1 MDHADR
7 VVKHVFFLLGRSCV
21 RELRLDARRRR
32 HASIWLR
39 DRELRRRCRLAR
51 RRAAQRRRG
60 RALVVHRGR
69 GGDAH
74 RLASRHGLL
83 GLARDAA
90 ATERATRSVRRRGR
104 RGRRRRGRRRRGR
117 RGAHHGIGRRTGG
130 RTYDAALRDGL
141 RWRRCMPRRIRD
153 AQGRR
158 PAFVRRVSRS
168 VRQHASR
175 ARQTGGRVSSPERG
189 GQTRQTNSAA
199 PALVRRR
206 LVCHGGAP
214 VRVRPG
220 SAHTRC
226 VQRSAAAHDAKKK
239 RRGGLGR

>member
-7 VVKHVFFLLGRSCV
+7 VVKHVFSVVGLGCV

-74 RLASRHGLL
+74 RFASRHGLL

-90 ATERATRSVRRRGR
+90 ATERATRSVRRRG
-104 RGRRRRGRRRRGR
+104 RRGRRRRGR

-141 RWRRCMPRRIRD
+141 RWRRCMPRRLRD

-158 PAFVRRVSRS
+158 PAFVRRVSGS
-168 VRQHASR
+168 VRR
-175 ARQTGGRVSSPERG
+175 ARDASGRTGGRVSSPERG
-189 GQTRQTNSAA
+189 GQTRQTESAA

>member
-1 MDHADR
+1 M
-7 VVKHVFFLLGRSCV
+7 

-74 RLASRHGLL
+74 RFASRHGLL

-90 ATERATRSVRRRGR
+90 ATERATRSVRRRG
-104 RGRRRRGRRRRGR
+104 RRGRRRRGR

-141 RWRRCMPRRIRD
+141 RWRRCMPRRLRD

-158 PAFVRRVSRS
+158 PAFVRRVSGS
-168 VRQHASR
+168 VRR
-175 ARQTGGRVSSPERG
+175 ARDASGRTGGRVSSPERG
-189 GQTRQTNSAA
+189 GQTRQTESAA

>member
-74 RLASRHGLL
+74 RFASRHGLL
-83 GLARDAA
+83 GLARDAT

-158 PAFVRRVSRS
+158 PACVRRLGGEGGAHGACGR
-168 VRQHASR
+168 
-175 ARQTGGRVSSPERG
+175 TGGRVSSPKRG
-189 GQTRQTNSAA
+189 GQTRQTESAA

>member
-21 RELRLDARRRR
+21 RELLLDARRRR

-158 PAFVRRVSRS
+158 PACVRRLGGEGGAHGACGR
-168 VRQHASR
+168 
-175 ARQTGGRVSSPERG
+175 TGGRVSSPKRG
-189 GQTRQTNSAA
+189 GQTRQTESAA

>member
-39 DRELRRRCRLAR
+39 DRELHRRCRLAR
-51 RRAAQRRRG
+51 RCAAQRRRG

-158 PAFVRRVSRS
+158 PACVRRLGGEGGAHGACGR
-168 VRQHASR
+168 
-175 ARQTGGRVSSPERG
+175 TGGRVSSPERG
-189 GQTRQTNSAA
+189 GQTRQTESAA

-220 SAHTRC
+220 SAHTRR

>member
-74 RLASRHGLL
+74 RFASRHGLL

-90 ATERATRSVRRRGR
+90 ATERATRSVRRRG
-104 RGRRRRGRRRRGR
+104 RRGRRRRGR

-141 RWRRCMPRRIRD
+141 RWRRCMPRRLRD

-158 PAFVRRVSRS
+158 PAFVRRVSGS
-168 VRQHASR
+168 VRR
-175 ARQTGGRVSSPERG
+175 ARDASGRTGGRVSSPERG
-189 GQTRQTNSAA
+189 GQTRQTESAA

>member
-1 MDHADR
+1 MG
-7 VVKHVFFLLGRSCV
+7 LGCV

-51 RRAAQRRRG
+51 RCAAQRRRG

-168 VRQHASR
+168 VRPHASR
-175 ARQTGGRVSSPERG
+175 ARLAGGRVSSPERG
-189 GQTRQTNSAA
+189 GQTRQTESAA

-206 LVCHGGAP
+206 VVRDPAVC
-214 VRVRPG
+214 VRLG
-220 SAHTRC
+220 SAHARRVGRC
-226 VQRSAAAHDAKKK
+226 AAHDAKDEEE
-239 RRGGLGR
+239 RGGLGR

>member
-51 RRAAQRRRG
+51 RCAAQRRRG

-74 RLASRHGLL
+74 RFASRHGLL
-83 GLARDAA
+83 GLARDAT
-90 ATERATRSVRRRGR
+90 ATERATRSVRRRG
-104 RGRRRRGRRRRGR
+104 RRGRRRRGR

-168 VRQHASR
+168 VRPHASR

-189 GQTRQTNSAA
+189 GQTRQTDSAA

-206 LVCHGGAP
+206 VVRDPA
-214 VRVRPG
+214 VRVRLG
-220 SAHTRC
+220 SAHARRVGRC
-226 VQRSAAAHDAKKK
+226 AAHDAKDEEE
-239 RRGGLGR
+239 RGGLGR

>member
-1 MDHADR
+1 M
-7 VVKHVFFLLGRSCV
+7 

-39 DRELRRRCRLAR
+39 DRELRRRCWLAR
-51 RRAAQRRRG
+51 RRAAQHRRG

-69 GGDAH
+69 GGDAR

-83 GLARDAA
+83 GLAHDATA
-90 ATERATRSVRRRGR
+90 IERATRSGR
-104 RGRRRRGRRRRGR
+104 RGRRRGGR
-117 RGAHHGIGRRTGG
+117 RGAHHGIGRRTGR

-158 PAFVRRVSRS
+158 PAFVRRVSGS
-168 VRQHASR
+168 VRR
-175 ARQTGGRVSSPERG
+175 ARDASGRTGGRVSSPERG
-189 GQTRQTNSAA
+189 GQTRQTDSAA

-214 VRVRPG
+214 VRVRPR
-220 SAHTRC
+220 SAHTRR
-226 VQRSAAAHDAKKK
+226 VQRSAAAHVAKK
-239 RRGGLGR
+239 RGVAASADDATQAARLVT

>member
-1 MDHADR
+1 M
-7 VVKHVFFLLGRSCV
+7 

-39 DRELRRRCRLAR
+39 DRELRRRCWLAR
-51 RRAAQRRRG
+51 RRAAQHRRG

-69 GGDAH
+69 GGDARH
-74 RLASRHGLL
+74 LASRHGLL

-117 RGAHHGIGRRTGG
+117 RGAHHGIGRRTGR

-158 PAFVRRVSRS
+158 PAFVRRVSGS
-168 VRQHASR
+168 VRR
-175 ARQTGGRVSSPERG
+175 ARDASGRTGGRVSSPERG
-189 GQTRQTNSAA
+189 GQTRQTDSAA

-214 VRVRPG
+214 VRVRPR
-220 SAHTRC
+220 SAHTRR
-226 VQRSAAAHDAKKK
+226 VQRSAAAHDAKK
-239 RRGGLGR
+239 RGVAASADDATQAASLAA

>member
-39 DRELRRRCRLAR
+39 DRELLR
-51 RRAAQRRRG
+51 
-60 RALVVHRGR
+60 
-69 GGDAH
+69 
-74 RLASRHGLL
+74 RHGLL

-168 VRQHASR
+168 VRPHASR

-189 GQTRQTNSAA
+189 GQTRQTESAA

>member
-1 MDHADR
+1 MP
-7 VVKHVFFLLGRSCV
+7 RSGSGTVSCAGGVGWRGGV
-21 RELRLDARRRR
+21 RPSVGEDARSSCIVGVAGGRAPPPPPRRR
-32 HASIWLR
+32 PRAPGPG
-39 DRELRRRCRLAR
+39 AR
-51 RRAAQRRRG
+51 
-60 RALVVHRGR
+60 R
-69 GGDAH
+69 GGD
-74 RLASRHGLL
+74 RT
-83 GLARDAA
+83 RDAKREATRKARQA
-90 ATERATRSVRRRGR
+90 ATRKAATRAAR
-104 RGRRRRGRRRRGR
+104 
-117 RGAHHGIGRRTGG
+117 AHHGIGRRTGG

-168 VRQHASR
+168 VRPHASR

-189 GQTRQTNSAA
+189 GQTRQTESAA

>member
-1 MDHADR
+1 M
-7 VVKHVFFLLGRSCV
+7 

-51 RRAAQRRRG
+51 RCAAQRRRG

-74 RLASRHGLL
+74 RFASRHGLL

-90 ATERATRSVRRRGR
+90 ATERATRSVRRRG
-104 RGRRRRGRRRRGR
+104 RRGRRRRGR

-158 PAFVRRVSRS
+158 PAFVRRVSGS
-168 VRQHASR
+168 VRR
-175 ARQTGGRVSSPERG
+175 ARDASGRTGGRVSSPERG
-189 GQTRQTNSAA
+189 GQTRQTESAA

-220 SAHTRC
+220 SAHTRR